1 MQKINVIE
9 YLPKIM
15 TELEKGVLINTKNGD
30 KLNTMTIAWGQIG
43 IEWNKFVLKFIS
55 LKKKQMIWV

>member
-15 TELEKGVLINTKNGD
+15 AELEKGILVNTKNGN
-30 KLNTMTIAWGQIG
+30 KLNTMTIAWG
-43 IEWNKFVLKFIS
+43 
-55 LKKKQMIWV
+55 